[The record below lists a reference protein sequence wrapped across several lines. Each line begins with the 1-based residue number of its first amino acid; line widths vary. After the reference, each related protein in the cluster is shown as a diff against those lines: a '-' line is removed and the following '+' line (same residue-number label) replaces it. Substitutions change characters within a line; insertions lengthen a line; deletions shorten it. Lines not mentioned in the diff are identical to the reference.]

1 MKDDV
6 KKEKAIKDNVG
17 TTMLSLAIIIF
28 ILTFFMGWNSDKIYD
43 RIFFVPIFLDG
54 FIILLNL
61 IFILFAIISR
71 RISKS
76 KLTLIGII
84 IIIISIICRFVFP
97 FRNVR
102 TALELYIYEDERLY
116 IIEKVKDNKIE
127 IDENGNANL
136 PKKLKKV
143 SSDGKITVYQNN
155 DDGQVICFWIF
166 RGLLS
171 GSNQLM
177 YSTGGEKLI
186 RENETGH
193 PIIQIKK
200 LKDNWYYVETDY

>member
-1 MKDDV
+1 MKDDI
-6 KKEKAIKDNVG
+6 KKAKEVKDNVG
-17 TTMLSLAIIIF
+17 TTMLTLAIIIF

-127 IDENGNANL
+127 IDANGNANL